1 VNLRRS
7 LQGLFL
13 LLFFLLFFTST
24 TSFSRMLP
32 PDLFLRSDPLAG
44 MIVSVMAWSAITVF
58 LPALVVVGSALLMGR
73 AFCGY
78 ACPLG
83 TLADLGARLA
93 RTPHEEPSWLRR
105 RPGLPL
111 LILLLVL
118 ASSLLGFSLLAWLD
132 PLVLLSRT
140 TALVLQPW
148 LLEAGRAVLGI
159 FRPLA
164 SRIEWFWLSDAE
176 LHTPRYWLEGLSVA
190 WMGGILALSLWRSRL
205 WCRAVCPLGSLLGV
219 LGQRAVLARRVGDS
233 CVECGACEKVCP
245 MGAIGRDPRHT
256 SRSRCLICGRCGEV
270 CPGEAIGFLPMK
282 TGPARAPNGGWIP
295 LSRRALLAAGAGGLM
310 AGLTVRVD
318 AGRAAPRDRLIRPPG
333 ALPEPL
339 FLDRCLRCGLC
350 MSVCMSHTIQPSL
363 WEAGLDGIWSP
374 RLDLRLAPCEK
385 HCNRCGQVCPTGAVR
400 PLSLEERTHAKIGT
414 AILLRERCLVWEQ
427 DKKCLV
433 CDEICPYDAIEFR
446 EVEGMRRPFVTESR
460 CNGCGYCEHKC
471 PVQGQSA
478 IVVAR
483 MGEIRL
489 EKGSFV
495 EEARARGFVFEG
507 SREEGESA
515 PPSQSREG
523 ELPPGFLRP

>member
-1 VNLRRS
+1 
-7 LQGLFL
+7 
-13 LLFFLLFFTST
+13 
-24 TSFSRMLP
+24 
-32 PDLFLRSDPLAG
+32 
-44 MIVSVMAWSAITVF
+44 
-58 LPALVVVGSALLMGR
+58 
-73 AFCGY
+73 
-78 ACPLG
+78 
-83 TLADLGARLA
+83 
-93 RTPHEEPSWLRR
+93 
-105 RPGLPL
+105 
-111 LILLLVL
+111 
-118 ASSLLGFSLLAWLD
+118 
-132 PLVLLSRT
+132 
-140 TALVLQPW
+140 
-148 LLEAGRAVLGI
+148 
-159 FRPLA
+159 
-164 SRIEWFWLSDAE
+164 
-176 LHTPRYWLEGLSVA
+176 
-190 WMGGILALSLWRSRL
+190 
-205 WCRAVCPLGSLLGV
+205 
-219 LGQRAVLARRVGDS
+219 
-233 CVECGACEKVCP
+233 
-245 MGAIGRDPRHT
+245 
-256 SRSRCLICGRCGEV
+256 
-270 CPGEAIGFLPMK
+270 
-282 TGPARAPNGGWIP
+282 
-295 LSRRALLAAGAGGLM
+295 
-310 AGLTVRVD
+310 
-318 AGRAAPRDRLIRPPG
+318 
-333 ALPEPL
+333 
-339 FLDRCLRCGLC
+339 
-350 MSVCMSHTIQPSL
+350 MSHTIQPSL

-489 EKGSFV
+489 ERGSFV